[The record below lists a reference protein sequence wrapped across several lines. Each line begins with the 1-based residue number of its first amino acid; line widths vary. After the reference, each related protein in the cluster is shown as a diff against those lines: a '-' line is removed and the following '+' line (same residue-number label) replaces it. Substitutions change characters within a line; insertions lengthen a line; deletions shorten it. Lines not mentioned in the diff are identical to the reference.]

1 MQQTNLTLTLGDLR
15 DFVES
20 CFRHVTEK
28 NNKDD
33 FNNMKDYTEILAD
46 SLIKNIPITK
56 KMMILLPNGYLL
68 PAPAAEIFLEFKSL
82 FEPKL
87 AASLKDSETSY

>member
-20 CFRHVTEK
+20 CFMYVTEK

-56 KMMILLPNGYLL
+56 KMMILLPNGHPL
-68 PAPAAEIFLEFKSL
+68 PAPAAKIFLEFKSL

-87 AASLKDSETSY
+87 AASQE